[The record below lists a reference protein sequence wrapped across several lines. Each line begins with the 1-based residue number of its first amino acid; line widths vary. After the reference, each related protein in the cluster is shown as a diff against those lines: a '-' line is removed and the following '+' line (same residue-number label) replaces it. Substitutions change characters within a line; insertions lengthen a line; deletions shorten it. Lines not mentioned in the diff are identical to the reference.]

1 MTNPNGINKV
11 LVTGG
16 AGYVGAVLVPRLL
29 DAGYEVNVLDLL
41 MYGDEVFGS
50 SSSNESLTVI
60 KGDIRDVE
68 AVRTAVDGC
77 DAVIHLACI
86 SNDPSFELDPDL
98 GKTIN
103 FDAFEPIVVASKE
116 AGVKRFIFASSSS
129 VYGIS
134 DSDRVDEE
142 HPLKPMTDYSK
153 FKAECEPILL
163 SYASEDFVPV
173 VVRPATV
180 CGYSPRQRL
189 DLVVNILT
197 AHAVNNGRITV
208 FGGDQMRPNLHVVD
222 VARMYELLLEAPDN
236 DINCEVY
243 NVGFENLT
251 VTELANMVKRVVQE
265 EMPSREVID
274 IVTTPTDDN
283 RSYHITSEKVT
294 ADLGFEPEY
303 TIEDAIREL
312 TRAFRD
318 GKLPDAMDDPKY
330 VNLKVMQNIGLQ

>member
-1 MTNPNGINKV
+1 MINQNGISKV

-29 DAGYEVNVLDLL
+29 HAGYSVNVLDLL
-41 MYGDEVFGS
+41 MYGDEVFGAAA
-50 SSSNESLTVI
+50 SNDALSVI
-60 KGDIRDVE
+60 KGDIRDPE
-68 AVRTAVDGC
+68 AVQEAVAGC

-103 FDAFEPIVVASKE
+103 FDAFEPLVVASKE

-134 DSDRVDEE
+134 DRDRVDEE
-142 HPLKPMTDYSK
+142 HPLNPMTDYSK
-153 FKAECEPILL
+153 FKAECEPVLI
-163 SYASEDFVPV
+163 SHASEGFVPV
-173 VVRPATV
+173 IVRPATV

-222 VARMYELLLEAPDN
+222 VSRLYELLLDTPDE
-236 DINCEVY
+236 DVYCETF

-251 VTELANMVKRVVQE
+251 VSELADMVKRVVQE
-265 EMPSREVID
+265 ELPSREVID

-283 RSYHITSEKVT
+283 RSYHITSEKVRT
-294 ADLGFEPEY
+294 GLGFEPEF

-318 GKLPDAMDDPKY
+318 GKLPDAMSDPKY
-330 VNLKVMQNIGLQ
+330 VNLKVMQNIGLE

>member
-29 DAGYEVNVLDLL
+29 DAGYSVNVLDLL

-50 SSSNESLTVI
+50 AAANESLTVT
-60 KGDIRDVE
+60 KGDIRDLD

-116 AGVKRFIFASSSS
+116 AGARRFIYASSSS

-134 DSDRVDEE
+134 DRDRVDEE

-163 SYASEDFVPV
+163 SHASKDFVPV

-222 VARMYELLLEAPDN
+222 VARMYELLLEAPDD
-236 DINCEVY
+236 DIYCEVY

-265 EMPSREVID
+265 EIPSREVID

-294 ADLGFEPEY
+294 EDLGFEPEY
-303 TIEDAIREL
+303 SIEDAIREL

-318 GKLPDAMDDPKY
+318 GRLPNAMDDPKY
-330 VNLKVMQNIGLQ
+330 VNLKVMQNIGLA

>member
-1 MTNPNGINKV
+1 MTNPNGIKKV

-41 MYGDEVFGS
+41 MYGDEVFGAATA
-50 SSSNESLTVI
+50 NESLTIV
-60 KGDIRDVE
+60 KGDIRDLE
-68 AVRTAVDGC
+68 AVREAVDGC

-116 AGVKRFIFASSSS
+116 AGARRFIYASSSS

-163 SYASEDFVPV
+163 SHASEDFVPV
-173 VVRPATV
+173 IVRPATV

-222 VARMYELLLEAPDN
+222 VARMYELLLEVPDD

-303 TIEDAIREL
+303 SIEDAIREL

-318 GKLPDAMDDPKY
+318 GRLPDAMDDPKY